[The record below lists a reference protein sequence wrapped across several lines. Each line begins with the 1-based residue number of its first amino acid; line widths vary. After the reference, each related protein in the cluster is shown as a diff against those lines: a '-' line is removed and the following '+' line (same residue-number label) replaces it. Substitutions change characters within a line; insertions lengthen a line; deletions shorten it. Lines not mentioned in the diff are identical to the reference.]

1 MSDDKISNIFIEN
14 WLKKYLTHL
23 KISCKYANN
32 FQNFSKTRGNFQ
44 KIKSHTY
51 FFVQYMPTLFI
62 LWTKV
67 RLAPTYKGLKE
78 TKKKKSIF
86 FNFTNL
92 LNHKEVIAYSV
103 LSFREVLEDLGAI

>member
-1 MSDDKISNIFIEN
+1 
-14 WLKKYLTHL
+14 
-23 KISCKYANN
+23 
-32 FQNFSKTRGNFQ
+32 
-44 KIKSHTY
+44 
-51 FFVQYMPTLFI
+51 
-62 LWTKV
+62 V

-78 TKKKKSIF
+78 TKEKKSIF